1 VTAAATSGDG
11 ALVTVRLP
19 SALREYADGAASVD
33 VHVAADGPTTVG
45 ALLDRIGAQHPALH
59 RRVRDERGEL
69 RRHVNVFVG
78 ERNVRQAE
86 LLDTVVPPGTEVYI
100 APAVSG
106 G

>member
-1 VTAAATSGDG
+1 VTAAATTGDG

-19 SALREYADGAASVD
+19 SALREYVDGAASLD
-33 VHVAADGPTTVG
+33 VPITSGGPMTVR
-45 ALLDRIGAQHPALH
+45 AVLDRIGSEHPALH

-86 LLDTVVPPGTEVYI
+86 LLDTVVPPGTEVFI